1 MTIAA
6 VSRESAVPVPNASS
20 FLELYAF
27 ERPAPAI
34 PVDEFVDE
42 LKALIRAHPIDAQ
55 LAESLKYGGARRE
68 AMRRWIKD
76 YYQFIRLDAQGTAA
90 TIARCRRR
98 GLFLAL
104 SRSSTARPAS
114 TR

>member
-1 MTIAA
+1 MALPA
-6 VSRESAVPVPNASS
+6 VGQGTGSGAPNASA
-20 FLELYAF
+20 FLDLYRH
-27 ERPAPAI
+27 ERPEPAR
-34 PVDEFVDE
+34 PVDEFLAE
-42 LKALIRAHPIDAQ
+42 LRELIRAHPIDGG
-55 LAESLKYGGARRE
+55 LAEALKYGGGSRE

-104 SRSSTARPAS
+104 SPLVSRKTG
-114 TR
+114 